1 MSEKIMKRPPIKHKV
16 KKSDGPLPM
25 TSHQRMI
32 ERQVKN
38 NVQKKIQYERMLDL
52 RREMDKSLSI

>member
-1 MSEKIMKRPPIKHKV
+1 MKRPPIKNKI

-25 TSHQRMI
+25 TSHHRMI

-38 NVQKKIQYERMLDL
+38 NVQKKIQYQRMLDF
-52 RREMDKSLSI
+52 RTTMDQDL

>member
-1 MSEKIMKRPPIKHKV
+1 MGYGDIQMKRPPIKNKI

-25 TSHQRMI
+25 TSHHRMI

-38 NVQKKIQYERMLDL
+38 NVQKKIQYQRMLDF
-52 RREMDKSLSI
+52 RTTMDQDL

>member
-1 MSEKIMKRPPIKHKV
+1 MKRPPIKNKV
-16 KKSDGPLPM
+16 KKSNGPLTM